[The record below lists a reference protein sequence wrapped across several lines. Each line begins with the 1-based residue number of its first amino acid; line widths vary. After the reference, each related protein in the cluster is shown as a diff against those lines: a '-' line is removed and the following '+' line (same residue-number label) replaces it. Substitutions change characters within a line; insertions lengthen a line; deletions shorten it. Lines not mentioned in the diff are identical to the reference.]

1 MRFILGNSVSV
12 ATGIEMS
19 LHNDLPID
27 FEETLEFDFSV
38 PPPPSPEPVVST
50 SIGSLLPP
58 RRGIALPGLAEAS
71 PFSEFGNEP
80 AGRVSAGY
88 PYTGSRGEFNE
99 PLRSEFDDFLAPS
112 HAHALSDW
120 PL

>member
-12 ATGIEMS
+12 ATGGEMQG
-19 LHNDLPID
+19 HNNLPID
-27 FEETLEFDFSV
+27 FEETLVFDFSV
-38 PPPPSPEPVVST
+38 PPPSSQEPVGST
-50 SIGSLLPP
+50 STGSLPPP
-58 RRGIALPGLAEAS
+58 RRGLAVGLADAELDS
-71 PFSEFGNEP
+71 EP

-88 PYTGSRGEFNE
+88 AYTESQSEFNE

-112 HAHALSDW
+112 QAHALSDW